1 MSHSI
6 RLIDVFVTHRAQLKR
21 AAHDIL
27 GHHESAEDLLHDACV
42 KALGMADERL
52 LEPVAYAF
60 RMIRNMAIDR
70 YRRGG
75 LEMRLFADEDAG
87 GQVPDERDTPES
99 IAIKRQQLGTVHRV
113 LAALPERTRSV
124 FEMHRLD
131 GCTQREIAE
140 RIGVS
145 PPMVHFMLR
154 DVVERCR
161 EALR

>member
-1 MSHSI
+1 MSQSTP
-6 RLIDVFVTHRAQLKR
+6 LIDVFVTHRTQLKR

-42 KALGMADERL
+42 KALAMDDEGL

-60 RMIRNMAIDR
+60 RMVRNMAIDR

-75 LEMRLFADEDAG
+75 VEMRLFADEESG
-87 GQVPDERDTPES
+87 GHVPDDRGTPES
-99 IAIKRQQLGTVHRV
+99 IAMKRQQLGMLHRV
-113 LAALPERTRSV
+113 LSALPERTRSV
-124 FEMHRLD
+124 FEMHRID

-145 PPMVHFMLR
+145 APMVHFMLR
-154 DVVERCR
+154 DVVDRCR